1 MEKIVSVNLN
11 LIIKQNQRSQ
21 SLFVSF
27 ISFHWK
33 IHVGWEETYFGPL
46 CTSIFLVVRSR
57 RTKSAKRRKKTSAWR
72 ANVSFDARS
81 GTERRTSATF
91 VETSPETRTVFSI
104 SSRDIRRSFRIVS
117 NAQTYVC
124 TCRSRHGVISAA
136 SSRARDCLK
145 TIYITYLWIPYL
157 LTGCFPQKPYC
168 FLVNTINLARKNFF
182 DAFPRYRHG

>member
-1 MEKIVSVNLN
+1 M
-11 LIIKQNQRSQ
+11 
-21 SLFVSF
+21 
-27 ISFHWK
+27 

-46 CTSIFLVVRSR
+46 CTSISSLFARDEQKAQR
-57 RTKSAKRRKKTSAWR
+57 EGKKKKTSAWR

-117 NAQTYVC
+117 NARTYVC

-145 TIYITYLWIPYL
+145 TIYNVLMNTVSSYRVLPSEAIL
-157 LTGCFPQKPYC
+157 LSS
-168 FLVNTINLARKNFF
+168 
-182 DAFPRYRHG
+182 